1 MFTLPA
7 WSGER
12 FPYAI
17 RLDSSPRGPHG
28 VPLMAENAPGG
39 GGGGGHRPTTPPPR
53 DLTDQDL
60 VQHVLDGD
68 TTAFRGL
75 VERYQGRIYALIYGM
90 MRNREDARDIVQEAF
105 VKAYRN
111 IRTYRREASFHT
123 WLYRIAMNLAIDHLR
138 SRTRHPMNEYD
149 DHVEQS
155 EPEGNYRSDH
165 LQRHPGRDLER
176 QRLYNKIMTAMQELP
191 PDQRQVVLLREIE
204 GLSYKEI
211 ADTMEI
217 PEGTVMSRLFY
228 ARKKLQ
234 ELLKDE
240 R

>member
-1 MFTLPA
+1 MSFLSVWLGDDAP
-7 WSGER
+7 G
-12 FPYAI
+12 F
-17 RLDSSPRGPHG
+17 HG
-28 VPLMAENAPGG
+28 TPGSWPPTAMSTDGG
-39 GGGGGHRPTTPPPR
+39 GGSGTRNPAPQPPTPR
-53 DLTDQDL
+53 DLTDHDL
-60 VQHVLDGD
+60 VVLVLEGD
-68 TTAFRGL
+68 ATAFRGL
-75 VERYQGRIYALIYGM
+75 VERYQGRVYAIVFGM
-90 MRNREDARDIVQEAF
+90 VRNREDARDIVQESF

-111 IRTYRREASFHT
+111 IRTYRMEASFHT
-123 WLYRIAMNLAIDHLR
+123 WLYRIAVNMTIDHLR
-138 SRTRHPMNEYD
+138 KHTRHPMNEYND
-149 DHVEQS
+149 QVEQE
-155 EPEGNYRSDH
+155 EPDGEYQTDH

-176 QRLYNKIMTAMQELP
+176 QRLYKKIMNAMQQLP